1 MYEFHG
7 LLDEVEISPELICE
21 CLDLSLA
28 ADLLDAL
35 GVGVVAELVRVGNA
49 LGKVPMID
57 LLNAGEN
64 Q

>member
-21 CLDLSLA
+21 CLDLTLA
-28 ADLLDAL
+28 SDLLDAL

-49 LGKVPMID
+49 LGKVPMIY
-57 LLNAGEN
+57 
-64 Q
+64 